1 MIQALAGVILVL
13 LSCNQVLANQD
24 LDSLFDAPCERYGVP
39 KALALAIAS
48 HESGMRPWAM
58 NIEGRSVLHASK
70 DEALAIS
77 QACLSRGLS
86 FDIGVMQVNS
96 QWLRRY
102 RLPLDVVF
110 DPRGNVQVGVWILA
124 QCIKRHGLTWQ
135 AVAAYHTPVE
145 RNPDRGRAYAAAV
158 LDRMRRMNA
167 PASTSAQSPVVEQ
180 HRPANQAA
188 KTAPLLVKRFREVAS
203 NERIVR

>member
-1 MIQALAGVILVL
+1 MRLAFAVALILL
-13 LSCNQVLANQD
+13 TCNQVLASHD
-24 LDSLFDAPCERYGVP
+24 LDTLFDAPCERYGVP

-58 NIEGRSVLHASK
+58 NIEGRSVLHA
-70 DEALAIS
+70 DREQALALS
-77 QACLSRGLS
+77 QACLTRGLS
-86 FDIGVMQVNS
+86 FDIGIMQVNS

-102 RLPLDVVF
+102 KLPLDVVF
-110 DPRGNVQVGVWILA
+110 DPRGNIQVGVWILA
-124 QCIKRHGLTWQ
+124 QCIKRHGLTWK

-145 RNPDRGRAYAAAV
+145 RNPDRGRAYAVAV

-167 PASTSAQSPVVEQ
+167 SLSSSALFPVIEQ
-180 HRPANQAA
+180 GHPVSQAVA
-188 KTAPLLVKRFREVAS
+188 QAPMLVKRFREVAS